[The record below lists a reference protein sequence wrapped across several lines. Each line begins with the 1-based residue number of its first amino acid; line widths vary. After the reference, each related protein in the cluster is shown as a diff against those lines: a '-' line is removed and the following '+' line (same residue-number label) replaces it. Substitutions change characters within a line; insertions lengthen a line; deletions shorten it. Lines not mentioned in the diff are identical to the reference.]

1 MFIAILQENFEI
13 AEEQKHKVQL
23 QTFKRN
29 VNPTEKKDDVI
40 YRWNFYKY
48 FQAKPK
54 ALAVESIPYNLILHT
69 QKSRVRDFL
78 TDSDN
83 FTEKKNFTENKKTST
98 NYVIRLKR
106 YFGYYDEIDKV
117 PLLGIRRGSKFD
129 DIQGTTGT
137 NDLGEPITDRH
148 AETFI
153 DDFQERQAVKA
164 DFLAAHPNYDA
175 SLWFLSPRNRFRRF
189 CQLLVK
195 SSHGDRVYGTPPS
208 PTWSFLFNV
217 FIYLCI
223 IASVILAA
231 YANLPYQKEYYK
243 NIENSNVKPWF
254 WIMDV
259 VFTGIFTI
267 EFFVKIIADGFLLTP
282 NAYLLSIWNQL
293 DFFVLI
299 TLYINIAIVSTNS
312 GNITKTL
319 RAFKALRAL
328 RLIQFSSSVK
338 DTFYSI
344 LIAGAPRI
352 IDAAL
357 LTMSLVIPFA
367 IYGVNIFSGLFF
379 FCNDDDDDIIKKDQC
394 VDEFENNNIYNFPV
408 LSPRVWD
415 NPFRYNFDDF
425 KSALLILFEIIS
437 GDEWIDVMV
446 TSMNIVGQDLE
457 PKQDN
462 SKWNAL
468 FFILF
473 NLAGSVFILTL
484 FISVIISNYQLK
496 SGTAYLTADQKQWID
511 LKKLL
516 KQITPSKIPKKRPN
530 NRFRAL
536 CFDYATE
543 KRGILSKTMG
553 VIYVSHMILLMTEIK
568 NAPDIWNDIRGIFN
582 YYLLFTIFVR

>member
-1 MFIAILQENFEI
+1 MFIAVLQENFEI

-29 VNPTEKKDDVI
+29 VDPTEKKDDVI

-54 ALAVESIPYNLILHT
+54 ALAVENIPYNLILHT

-78 TDSDN
+78 TDNDN
-83 FTEKKNFTENKKTST
+83 FTEKKNSIENEHKKTST
-98 NYVIRLKR
+98 NFVICLKR
-106 YFGYYDEIDKV
+106 YFGYYDETDKM
-117 PLLGIRRGSKFD
+117 PLLGDRRDSNFD
-129 DIQGTTGT
+129 DVQGTTGT
-137 NDLGEPITDRH
+137 NDLGEPITDRPTE
-148 AETFI
+148 AFM

-195 SSHGDRVYGTPPS
+195 PSHGDRVYGTLPS

-223 IASVILAA
+223 IASVTLAA
-231 YANLPYQKEYYK
+231 YANLSYQKRYYE
-243 NIENSNVKPWF
+243 NIENANGFPWF
-254 WIMDV
+254 WITDV
-259 VFTGIFTI
+259 IFTGIFTI

-282 NAYLLSIWNQL
+282 NAYLLSVWNQL
-293 DFFVLI
+293 DFFVLT

-352 IDAAL
+352 IDASL
-357 LTMSLVIPFA
+357 LSMSLVIPFA

-379 FCNDDDDDIIKKDQC
+379 SCNDGKNDNIIIKDQC
-394 VDEFENNNIYNFPV
+394 VDEFENNDIYNFGV
-408 LSPRVWD
+408 LTPRVWD
-415 NPFRYNFDDF
+415 NPFGYNFDDF

-437 GDEWIDVMV
+437 GDGWIDVMV
-446 TSMNIVGQDLE
+446 TSMGIVGRDLE
-457 PKQDN
+457 PRTDN
-462 SKWNAL
+462 SKWNAI
-468 FFILF
+468 FFIFF

-496 SGTAYLTADQKQWID
+496 SGTAYLTADQKRWID

-516 KQITPSKIPKKRPN
+516 KQITPSKIPKKRPSN
-530 NRFRAL
+530 MFRAL

-543 KRGILSKTMG
+543 KRGILSKTMS
-553 VIYVSHMILLMTEIK
+553 VIYVLHMILLMTEIR
-568 NAPDIWNDIRGIFN
+568 NGPAMWDYIRGI
-582 YYLLFTIFVR
+582 YL